1 MMKNKRMKKF
11 VALISICL
19 LIACGKKSVASTPTP
34 TIEAKEEITHDIEQA
49 HQVINAYFD
58 ALHVG
63 DFEKA
68 ATYCKEEAKKQV
80 ESYDATTMIKEQL
93 NLGELDPTVVQMLE
107 NAGIQVGEEMH
118 NLALLIMP
126 THYHWIDVDMN
137 HVMEEED
144 QLHFYGSYET
154 TDDAPFKEIKE
165 ILTGGNAQE
174 IITAKV
180 MENPVLAMRIA
191 LMSEEERNKELP
203 GIVLDLLKEEI
214 QKAVNNF
221 DGYIR
226 KNIEFRLRLD
236 NGTYYII
243 ESQEEK

>member
-1 MMKNKRMKKF
+1 MMKNKRMKIF

-19 LIACGKKSVASTPTP
+19 LVACGKKPVASTPTP
-34 TIEAKEEITHDIEQA
+34 TIEAKEEITHDIEKA
-49 HQVINAYFD
+49 HQVIEAYFD

-68 ATYCKEEAKKQV
+68 ATYCKDEAKKQV

-107 NAGIQVGEEMH
+107 NAGIQVDEEMH

-126 THYHWIDVDMN
+126 THYHRIDVDMN

-221 DGYIR
+221 DGYFR
-226 KNIEFRLRLD
+226 KNLEFRLRLD